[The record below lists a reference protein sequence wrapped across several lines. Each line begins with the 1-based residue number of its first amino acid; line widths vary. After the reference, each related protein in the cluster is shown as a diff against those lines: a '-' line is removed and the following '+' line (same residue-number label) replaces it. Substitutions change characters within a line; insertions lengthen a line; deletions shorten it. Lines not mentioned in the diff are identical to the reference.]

1 MDQIAE
7 IKALISYYEE
17 GIATLNETLMK
28 IGDIVLSGSAGG
40 EPPPDMGDLFAS
52 KE

>member
-1 MDQIAE
+1 MDPIKE
-7 IKALISYYEE
+7 IEELISYYKE